1 MRSILSSILA
11 LAFLL
16 IPPAAGIAAADEG
29 ATVQFFSPQGSVKVV
44 RQVSARFSEAM
55 VPFGDPRL
63 SDPFEISCAQK
74 GKGRWADARNW
85 IYDFDDDLPAGIKC
99 EFKTVGRLKTLSGN
113 SVTEQSF
120 TFSTGGPA
128 VRLSAPR
135 EGNNSIDEE
144 QIFILILDADPGED
158 SLLEKVYFSV
168 SGINEKIG
176 IRILKGDER
185 QKVLDAANFRSMAAS
200 VSKRIIILRSEK
212 VKKDDMP
219 PVVVIQAKQR
229 FPSQADVSLVWDKGV
244 TSLTGISNDKDQVLP
259 FKIRKPFTATFSC
272 QRERKDAPC
281 LPILPARLTFS
292 AAIPWAE
299 AQKIRLKGP
308 GGKIYKAK
316 PDSAKENDSEEW
328 DENEYYNPPSGEQQ
342 KEIPEYV
349 SSVFF
354 KAPLPEKASFILEL
368 PPLLKDDAGRTLVNA
383 DKFPFPFK
391 TGEYPPLAKFS
402 ARFGIVEFKGDAL
415 LPVTLRNIEAEV
427 KTRTVKVPDDKTNS
441 AEEVKPVDATIAK
454 TSDSAKKKAGE
465 LLDGLKGRLRRLGI
479 NKEEKI
485 VAWLQSVAAA
495 GRTRSLL
502 RGADDVNEFGLPK
515 PEGAKAFE
523 LVGIAFKEPG
533 LYIVELESQIL
544 GSALLDDKKG
554 ALQKRP
560 IYVPTIALVTNLS
573 VHFKKGRESS
583 LVWVTSL
590 DSAKPVQNA
599 AVSITDCAGKPIWS
613 GKTDARGIAKIQ
625 KALPEGGETAK
636 CSYEPDQDN
645 HDWSQ
650 LKALQGMR
658 SGLFVFAKKDN
669 DMSFVHTSWDEG
681 IEQWRFNLP
690 SASYRGPVIAHTVF
704 DRTLF
709 RAGET
714 VSMKHI
720 MRKQTMSGF
729 DIPSGQGLPDKA
741 VVEHQGSDKK
751 FEFDLKWD
759 ASGIA
764 ETTWKIPV
772 DANLGEYQISLVKK
786 IIKKGKG
793 KQARNYDSEK
803 SWPSGRFR
811 VEEFRVPLMKGIIQP
826 PKEPAVG
833 TAEIE
838 ADLMVTYLSGGGAG
852 NADVKLRSSLQPKQV
867 RFDDYEDFSFANG
880 IVKEGLVRAGSYAGE
895 IEDDGARKPKID
907 IKSLR
912 LDPTGA
918 LRTKLGPFGK
928 SDTPQEILTELEFR
942 DPNGEIQTVS
952 RRIPLWNS
960 RVIVGIKP
968 DSWAASKESFKFHLL
983 ALDLKGNPMRG
994 VAVKADLLEKK
1005 NYTHRKR
1012 LIGGFYSYEHTT
1024 ETKKIVRACEGVTD
1038 DKGLLICDVK
1048 APVSGNII
1056 IQAVASDADGNQAS
1070 ANRDVW
1076 VYGKGDWWFDVSDN
1090 DRIDLLPEK
1099 KHYEPGET
1107 AKFQVRMPFRDATV
1121 LVTVEREGIIDAFIK
1136 KLSGKSPVIEVPI
1149 TGGYAPNVFVSALCV
1164 RGRADGVKPTALIDL
1179 GKPAFKLGI
1188 AEIRVGWKAH
1198 ELKVDVS
1205 ASSDVYKVRDKVPVK
1220 IKVRTADGKL
1230 PPAGSEV
1237 ALAAVDEGLLE
1248 LMPNASWKLLEA
1260 MMSRRGYEI
1269 ATATAQMQVIGKR
1282 HYGLKAI
1289 AQGGGGGKQPTR
1301 EMFDTLLLWKG
1312 RVKLDAN
1319 GEASVEVPLNDS
1331 LTSFRIVA
1339 VANAAAGLFG
1349 TGQTSIRTTQDIML
1363 LSGMPPMVREG
1374 DSFSAGVTVRNASK
1388 RVLNVIVS
1396 ASSSAVKTLE
1406 PLTVSLQPGEAKELS
1421 WNITVPLGVDSISW
1435 EVSANEKDG
1444 DAADRVKV
1452 KQKVSVAVPVSTY
1465 QATIVQVK
1473 EKLMIETEKPKDAL
1487 AGRGG
1492 ISVTLKP
1499 KLAEG
1504 LSGVA
1509 EYMKWYPYTC
1519 LEQKVSVAIALRSNS
1534 LWKNVVAEMPSYM
1547 DSQGLLKY
1555 FPLLQQGSDAL
1566 TAYVL
1571 SISAEAGWE
1580 IPQHIKSALISGL
1593 TGFVNGK
1600 VTRYSAM
1607 PTADLSIRK
1616 VAALEAITRHTQIKP
1631 DILGSI
1637 SIDPNLWP
1645 TSAVIDW
1652 MNVLLRSKQI
1662 PDRDKRLDAA
1672 EQILRSRLNFQGTTM
1687 TFSTEKTDYLWWL
1700 MVSIDTNAV
1709 KSILTLLDIDKWKDD
1724 MPRLVTGAVA
1734 RQQKGRWSTTTA
1746 NAWGVL
1752 ALEKFSKKYES
1763 APVSGKTSAA
1773 IASQEKSINWAGSPK
1788 GGTIMLNW
1796 PKGKESLTVSHKG
1809 TGSPWAAIR
1818 SMAAIPLKESVSSGY
1833 KIRKSLT
1840 PVSQKEK
1847 SGWSRGDV
1855 VRVKLELESQA
1866 DMTWVVV
1873 NDPIPA
1879 GSSILGTGLGRDSEL
1894 LARDEKKTGWVWPAF
1909 EERSFESF
1917 RAYYEYVPKGKWTV
1931 EYTIRLNND
1940 GLFSLP
1946 ETRVEAMYA
1955 PEMFGMIPNKKMQV
1969 EK

>member
-1 MRSILSSILA
+1 MPLILSAILS
-11 LAFLL
+11 FIL
-16 IPPAAGIAAADEG
+16 ILPAAGLAMADDTASVE
-29 ATVQFFSPQGSVKVV
+29 FFSPKGSVKAV
-44 RQVSARFSEAM
+44 RQVSARFSEPM

-74 GKGRWADARNW
+74 GKGRWADGRNW
-85 IYDFDDDLPAGIKC
+85 IYDFDNDLPAGIKC
-99 EFKTVGRLKTLSGN
+99 EFRTAGRLKTLAGKN
-113 SVTEQSF
+113 VKEQSF
-120 TFSTGGPA
+120 SFSTGGPA
-128 VRLSAPR
+128 IRLTQPR
-135 EGNNSIDEE
+135 EGNTVIDEE
-144 QIFILILDADPGED
+144 QIFVLVLDAETAGNT
-158 SLLEKVYFSV
+158 LLENVYFSV

-176 IRILKGDER
+176 IRIITGEQR
-185 QKVLDAANFRSMAAS
+185 QKVLEAVNFRSMAAS
-200 VSKRIIILRSEK
+200 ISKQIVILRSEK
-212 VKKDDMP
+212 VKQDDMP

-229 FPSQADVSLVWDKGV
+229 FPSQSDVRLVWGKGV
-244 TSLTGISNDKDQVLP
+244 TALSGVSNEKDQVLS
-259 FKIRKPFTATFSC
+259 FKTRKPFTAVFSC
-272 QRERKDAPC
+272 QRERKDAAC
-281 LPILPARLTFS
+281 IPILPVRLTFS
-292 AAIPWAE
+292 AAVPWAT
-299 AQKIRLKGP
+299 AQEIRLKGP
-308 GGKIYKAK
+308 GGKIYKAR
-316 PDSAKENDSEEW
+316 PDASKGSASDDS
-328 DENEYYNPPSGEQQ
+328 DESEYYNPPSDEQP
-342 KEIPEYV
+342 KEAPEFV
-349 SSVFF
+349 SAVFF
-354 KAPLPEKASFILEL
+354 RAPLPENSSFVLEL
-368 PPLLKDDAGRTLVNA
+368 PKQLKDDAGRTLVNA
-383 DKFPFPFK
+383 DKFPLTVK
-391 TGEYPPLAKFS
+391 TAEYPPLAKFS
-402 ARFGIVEFKGDAL
+402 SRFGIVEFKGDAI
-415 LPVTLRNIEAEV
+415 LPVTLRNLEPVV
-427 KTRTVKVPDDKTNS
+427 KTRTVKVEEDKTES
-441 AEEVKPVDATIAK
+441 GAASKPGAKADVKSQDK
-454 TSDSAKKKAGE
+454 AKKKSGE
-465 LLDGLKGRLRRLGI
+465 TVDGLKGRMRRLGM

-485 VAWLQSVAAA
+485 IAWLNSVAAV

-502 RGADDVNEFGLPK
+502 RGADGVNEFGLPK
-515 PEGAKAFE
+515 PEGARAFE
-523 LVGIAFKEPG
+523 VVGIAFKEPG

-544 GSALLDDKKG
+544 GSALLDDKQG
-554 ALQKRP
+554 TLQKRP
-560 IYVPTIALVTNLS
+560 IFVPTIALVTNLA
-573 VHFKKGRESS
+573 VHFKRGRESS
-583 LVWVTSL
+583 LVWVTAL
-590 DSAKPVQNA
+590 DSAKPVQDA

-613 GKTDARGIAKIQ
+613 GKTDARGIARIQ
-625 KALPEGGETAK
+625 KALPERSETAS
-636 CSYEPDQDN
+636 CSREPDQDN
-645 HDWSQ
+645 SDWPQ

-658 SGLFVFAKKDN
+658 GGLFAFAKKDN
-669 DMSFVHTSWDEG
+669 DMSFVHSSWDDG

-704 DRTLF
+704 DRTLL

-720 MRKQTMSGF
+720 MRRQTMSGF
-729 DIPSGQGLPDKA
+729 DIPSVQGLPERA
-741 VVEHQGSDKK
+741 VIEHLGSDKK

-764 ETTWKIPV
+764 ETTWKIPA
-772 DANLGEYQISLVKK
+772 DANLGEYQISLAKK
-786 IIKKGKG
+786 TKKQVKG
-793 KQARNYDSEK
+793 KQARTYDSET
-803 SWPSGRFR
+803 SWTSGRFR
-811 VEEFRVPLMKGIIQP
+811 VEEFRVPLMKGTIQP

-833 TAEIE
+833 AAEIE
-838 ADLMVTYLSGGGAG
+838 ADLMVAYLSGGGAG

-880 IVKEGLVRAGSYAGE
+880 VVKEGLVRSGSYA
-895 IEDDGARKPKID
+895 EDNEEEGAKKPKIET
-907 IKSLR
+907 KSLK
-912 LDPTGA
+912 LDASGA

-928 SDTPQEILTELEFR
+928 SDTPQEVLTELEFR

-952 RRIPLWNS
+952 KRIPLWNS
-960 RVIVGIKP
+960 GVIVGIKP

-983 ALDLKGNPMRG
+983 ALDLKGTPQRG
-994 VAVKADLLEKK
+994 VAIKADLLERK

-1012 LIGGFYSYEHTT
+1012 LIGGFYSYEHTI
-1024 ETKKIVRACEGVTD
+1024 ETKKIGRACEGVTD

-1048 APVSGNII
+1048 SPVSGNVIV
-1056 IQAVASDADGNQAS
+1056 QAVATDAKGNQAS

-1099 KHYEPGET
+1099 KRYEPGET
-1107 AKFQVRMPFRDATV
+1107 AKFQVRMPFREATV

-1136 KLSGKSPVIEVPI
+1136 KLSGKNTVIEVPLK
-1149 TGGYAPNVFVSALCV
+1149 GGYSPNVFVSALCV

-1179 GKPAFKLGI
+1179 GKPAYKLGI

-1198 ELKVDVS
+1198 ELKVDVA

-1230 PPAGSEV
+1230 PPAGGEI

-1248 LMPNASWKLLEA
+1248 LMPNSSWKLLEA

-1269 ATATAQMQVIGKR
+1269 STSTAQMQVVGKR

-1289 AQGGGGGKQPTR
+1289 VQGGGGGKQPTR
-1301 EMFDTLLLWKG
+1301 EMFDTLLIWKG
-1312 RVKLDAN
+1312 RVKLDDN
-1319 GEASVEVPLNDS
+1319 GEAAVEIPLNDS

-1363 LSGMPPMVREG
+1363 LSGIPPMVREG
-1374 DSFSAGVTVRNASK
+1374 DTFSAGVTVRNASK
-1388 RVLNVIVS
+1388 RSLNIIVS
-1396 ASSSAVKTLE
+1396 ASSSAIKDLQ
-1406 PLTVSLQPGEAKELS
+1406 PLAVSLQPGEAKELA
-1421 WNITVPLGVDSISW
+1421 WNVSVPVGIDSISW
-1435 EVSANEKDG
+1435 EISAKETAG
-1444 DAADRVKV
+1444 DASDRLKI

-1465 QATIVQVK
+1465 QATIAQVK
-1473 EKLMIETEKPKDAL
+1473 EKLTIDVEKPKDAI

-1492 ISVTLKP
+1492 INVTLRP

-1504 LSGVA
+1504 LTGISD
-1509 EYMKWYPYTC
+1509 YMKLYPYTC
-1519 LEQKVSVAIALRSNS
+1519 LEQKVSVAIALRSKA
-1534 LWKNVVAEMPSYM
+1534 LWKNVIAEMPSYL
-1547 DSQGLLKY
+1547 DSDGLLKY
-1555 FPLLQQGSDAL
+1555 FPLMPQGSDAL

-1571 SISAEAGWE
+1571 SISAEAGLE
-1580 IPQHIKSALISGL
+1580 IPQQIKASLISGL
-1593 TGFVNGK
+1593 TGFVNGR
-1600 VTRYSAM
+1600 VNRYSSM

-1616 VAALEAITRHTQIKP
+1616 MAALEALTRYTQIKP
-1631 DILGSI
+1631 EILGSI

-1652 MNVLLRSKQI
+1652 MNVLLRSKQL
-1662 PDRDKRLDAA
+1662 PDREKRLQSA
-1672 EQILRSRLNFQGTTM
+1672 EQILRSRLNFQGTSM

-1763 APVSGKTSAA
+1763 VAVTGKTSAA
-1773 IASQEKSINWAGSPK
+1773 IANQEKSINWAGSPK
-1788 GGTIMLNW
+1788 GGAVMLNW
-1796 PKGKESLTVSHKG
+1796 PKGRESLVVSHQG
-1809 TGSPWAAIR
+1809 TGNPWATVR

-1833 KIRKSLT
+1833 KIRKTLT
-1840 PVSQKEK
+1840 PVSQKE
-1847 SGWSRGDV
+1847 SGRWSRGDV

-1873 NDPIPA
+1873 NDPVPA

-1894 LARDEKKTGWVWPAF
+1894 LTRDEKKTGWVWPAF

-1931 EYTIRLNND
+1931 EYTMRLNND
-1940 GLFSLP
+1940 GAFGLP

-1955 PEMFGMIPNKKMQV
+1955 PEMFGMSPNKKMQV